1 MKYLLDTHVMLWFL
15 EDSNELSKK
24 SRKLLID
31 SKNELFW
38 SSASFWEITVKVSL
52 GKLELEKDWQ
62 EQLERE
68 KKTNRIQDL
77 PIYQRHCEPHLN
89 LPWHHRDP
97 FDRLLICQAI
107 SEDLILITRDKNIQK
122 YKVQTVW

>member
-1 MKYLLDTHVMLWFL
+1 MLWFL
-15 EDSNELSKK
+15 QDSNELSKK

-52 GKLELEKDWQ
+52 RKLELEKDWQ

-68 KKTNRIQDL
+68 KKTNRIQNL
-77 PIYQRHCEPHLN
+77 PIYQRHCEHHLN

-122 YKVQTVW
+122 YKLRTVW

>member
-1 MKYLLDTHVMLWFL
+1 MRYLLDTHVMLWFL

-24 SRKLLID
+24 SRDILMHGE
-31 SKNELFW
+31 NELFW

-62 EQLERE
+62 TQLEKE

-77 PIYQRHCEPHLN
+77 PIYQKHCEPHLK
-89 LPWHHRDP
+89 LPWYHRDP

-107 SEDLILITRDKNIQK
+107 VEDLVLITRDKHILK
-122 YKVQTVW
+122 YEVKTEW